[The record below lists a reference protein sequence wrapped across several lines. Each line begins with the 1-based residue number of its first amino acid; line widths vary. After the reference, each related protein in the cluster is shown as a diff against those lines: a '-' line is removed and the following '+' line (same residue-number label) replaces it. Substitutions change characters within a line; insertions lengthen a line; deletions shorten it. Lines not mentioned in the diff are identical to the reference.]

1 MNMEAAS
8 RAEKK
13 EHKRFDLIEVT
24 CADLADK
31 DRTML
36 KKFIDYLVTNHT
48 GETQTKQDQ
57 KTDNVRPV
65 LVAL

>member
-1 MNMEAAS
+1 MEAAS

-13 EHKRFDLIEVT
+13 EHKRFDIIEVT

-48 GETQTKQDQ
+48 GETQTKQD
-57 KTDNVRPV
+57 
-65 LVAL
+65 